1 MNIIIFFRVFRICL
15 SSGTLCEELWHK
27 SAVNPGTECVPQFS
41 VVSSALSVVSSALYV
56 CRILVVMQL
65 VKCMKKSYGTF
76 SREFRH
82 TMGFFLITHKFV
94 PQLATEWME
103 RKVECTENYRKNMS
117 QTNSI
122 AIKKY
127 FSTALYEDP
136 IEGQNNLFMRLS
148 L

>member
-1 MNIIIFFRVFRICL
+1 M
-15 SSGTLCEELWHK
+15 W
-27 SAVNPGTECVPQFS
+27 
-41 VVSSALSVVSSALYV
+41 
-56 CRILVVMQL
+56 RILVVRQFF
-65 VKCMKKSYGTF
+65 KGIKKLCGTF

-94 PQLATEWME
+94 PQLETEWME

-127 FSTALYEDP
+127 FSNALIYEDP

>member
-1 MNIIIFFRVFRICL
+1 MAQKCGESRHRMRSAVLSGEFRTLSGEFR
-15 SSGTLCEELWHK
+15 TLC
-27 SAVNPGTECVPQFS
+27 
-41 VVSSALSVVSSALYV
+41 VSNSCGNATCQMYEKIIWS
-56 CRILVVMQL
+56 
-65 VKCMKKSYGTF
+65 
-76 SREFRH
+76 EFRH

-94 PQLATEWME
+94 PQLETEWME

-127 FSTALYEDP
+127 FSNALIYEDP